1 MAMAYQ
7 QKLAEKLII
16 LNDRGRGVLLR
27 MNYIKKVREE
37 EGGLLRTM
45 ATLKKKKKKRNLKE
59 SHRVFLLIHSQLF
72 ALFMMENS
80 VDGNTGMGNDRSL
93 TF

>member
-45 ATLKKKKKKRNLKE
+45 ATLKKKKKELEGK
-59 SHRVFLLIHSQLF
+59 SQGF
-72 ALFMMENS
+72 SSDTFTAFCF
-80 VDGNTGMGNDRSL
+80 VYDGEQCGWEHWDGK
-93 TF
+93 

>member
-1 MAMAYQ
+1 MSMAMAYQ

-45 ATLKKKKKKRNLKE
+45 ATLKKKKKK
-59 SHRVFLLIHSQLF
+59 
-72 ALFMMENS
+72 
-80 VDGNTGMGNDRSL
+80 GT
-93 TF
+93 

>member
-45 ATLKKKKKKRNLKE
+45 ATLKKKKKKELEGK
-59 SHRVFLLIHSQLF
+59 SQGF
-72 ALFMMENS
+72 SSDTFTAFCP
-80 VDGNTGMGNDRSL
+80 VYDGEQCGWEHWDGK
-93 TF
+93 